1 MSDTRLLLTKIAALR
16 QRLEQSPARLPEP
29 VPVNPALERIRRLES
44 RVASGTGQSALLDG
58 SIRQVADPA
67 GAVGEPTV
75 LPSRLTARARRLL
88 EAGQG
93 LLVQLRSLADSFGV
107 AQSPGEADGDGDP
120 LAEHF
125 RQTVAI
131 TEAALRTV
139 QTYPE
144 SAGTQLRLCDGLE
157 GTLGIVA
164 ERVAVL
170 RAALQQR
177 HRDADREEV
186 LTRTLLGLQPG
197 NGGDLDV
204 LVRLGE
210 AILNDAREIAPLR
223 FFQMTGGKPAIETVA
238 RAIACHGL
246 NVAQV
251 AARLVRHD
259 PELRH
264 QALEAALAALVHDVG
279 MLDIPAEIYWRDG
292 PLDEEQ
298 RRIVEGHTRTGAELI
313 ARLLPAGAWLT
324 EATATHHERLDGTGY
339 PAGLRGMQIPPLARF
354 LAVCDIYAAL
364 CAVRPYRQAREPRT
378 AVTDTLLLA
387 EKGALDRVAA
397 ERLLHLS
404 FYPLGSVV
412 ELADGAVGVVVAT
425 HPTHLDLNA
434 PARPVVALLANPRG
448 QLLPAPRYIDLAEC
462 EDRSIVR
469 TLPRAERRRLLGK
482 RYPELA
488 A

>member
-1 MSDTRLLLTKIAALR
+1 MSDTRQLLTKIAALR
-16 QRLEQSPARLPEP
+16 QRLEQSPDRLPEIT
-29 VPVNPALERIRRLES
+29 PVNPAQERIRRLES
-44 RVASGTGQSALLDG
+44 RIAAGSGHGSLLEG
-58 SIRQVADPA
+58 SLRQVADPV
-67 GAVGEPTV
+67 GAIGATTVMPT
-75 LPSRLTARARRLL
+75 RLTARAHRLL
-88 EAGQG
+88 ERGQE
-93 LLVQLRSLADSFGV
+93 LLVQLRSLADSFG
-107 AQSPGEADGDGDP
+107 ATASSDPGDP
-120 LAEHF
+120 LADHF

-131 TEAALRTV
+131 AEAALRTV

-144 SAGTQLRLCDGLE
+144 LAGVQLRLCEGLE
-157 GTLGIVA
+157 GILGIVA

-170 RAALQQR
+170 RAALAQR
-177 HRDADREEV
+177 RRDTDRQET
-186 LTRTLLGLQPG
+186 LTRLLLGLQTG
-197 NGGDLDV
+197 TGADLEV

-210 AILNDAREIAPLR
+210 AILTDAREMAPLR
-223 FFQMTGGKPAIETVA
+223 FFQVEWGKPGTEAVA

-246 NVAQV
+246 NVAQI

-264 QALEAALAALVHDVG
+264 QALEAALAALIHDVG
-279 MLDIPAEIYWRDG
+279 MLAVPIEIYGREG

-298 RRIVEGHTRTGAELI
+298 QRVVESHTRIGAELVG
-313 ARLLPAGAWLT
+313 RLLPTGAWLT
-324 EATATHHERLDGTGY
+324 EVTAMHHERLDGTGY

-354 LAVCDIYAAL
+354 LAVCDTYAA
-364 CAVRPYRQAREPRT
+364 CCTARPHRPARETRT
-378 AVTDTLLLA
+378 AVTDVLLLA
-387 EKGALDRVAA
+387 EKGALDQAAA

-412 ELADGAVGVVVAT
+412 ELADGGVGVVVAT
-425 HPTHLDLNA
+425 HAGHADLNS
-434 PARPVVALLANPRG
+434 PARPVVALLVNAKG

-469 TLPRAERRRLLGK
+469 TLPVVERRRLLGK